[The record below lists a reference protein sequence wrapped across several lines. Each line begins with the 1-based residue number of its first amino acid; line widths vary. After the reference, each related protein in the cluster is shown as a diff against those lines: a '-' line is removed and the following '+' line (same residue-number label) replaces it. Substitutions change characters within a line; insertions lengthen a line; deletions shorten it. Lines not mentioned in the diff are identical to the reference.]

1 LSLVLKQSVYGLC
14 PWYSSLVKTL
24 AAGEFKQTCLRVLDE
39 VRETGEVV
47 VVTKRGVPVA
57 QLVPIPQSYLED
69 WKGAMQGSGKI
80 LDDLVGPAI
89 DPEEW
94 EVLRP

>member
-1 LSLVLKQSVYGLC
+1 M
-14 PWYSSLVKTL
+14 KTVP
-24 AAGEFKQTCLRVLDE
+24 AGEFKQTCLRVLDE

-57 QLVPIPQSYLED
+57 QLMPVSQERMED
-69 WKGAMQGSGKI
+69 WKGAMQGSGEI
-80 LDDLVGPAI
+80 LGDLVAPAT

>member
-1 LSLVLKQSVYGLC
+1 M
-14 PWYSSLVKTL
+14 KTL
-24 AAGEFKQTCLRVLDE
+24 PAGEFKQTCLRVLDE

-57 QLVPIPQSYLED
+57 QLTPVPRSRDRD
-69 WKGAMQGSGKI
+69 WKGVMAGSGEI
-80 LDDLVGPAI
+80 LGDLVAPAT

-94 EVLRP
+94 EVLRS